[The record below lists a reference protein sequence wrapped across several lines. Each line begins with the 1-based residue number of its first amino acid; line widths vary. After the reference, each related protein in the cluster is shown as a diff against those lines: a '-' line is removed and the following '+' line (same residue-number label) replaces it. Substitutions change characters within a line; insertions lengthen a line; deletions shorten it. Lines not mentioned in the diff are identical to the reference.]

1 MRHVWDTYMG
11 HVCDKYLYPTHRLDM
26 YLKNTLYGAG
36 IWEIYVTN
44 TSMGLI
50 PRTCIWKILYIGHL
64 YGTCIC

>member
-11 HVCDKYLYPTHRLDM
+11 HVCDKYLYPTHRWDM

-36 IWEIYVTN
+36 IWDIYVTN

-50 PRTCIWKILYIGHL
+50 PRTCIWKILDKGHL
-64 YGTCIC
+64 CETCIC